1 VTQPQPTAGPPDRLA
16 RSRGPLVAAAIV
28 IAFIVVGAI
37 LAWVLFIR
45 SDAPPEVG
53 LSSSTPGASA
63 IAASPSAAASSGGS
77 APSGSAVPSGA
88 PTSSPASGSGGEGIS
103 GTWTVDPSI
112 GSFSDFSGSFV
123 GYRIDEQLAGIG
135 ANTAVGRT
143 PNVTGSMT
151 VDGTTV
157 TVATFSADLTTLQ
170 SDDARRDGQ
179 LRQQGL
185 ETGTYP
191 TATFTLT
198 QPIEL
203 GQVPSDG
210 QVIQATATGDLT
222 LHGQTRSVDVPLQA
236 KIDAGVI
243 TVTGTLPVVLT
254 DYGMQAPRS
263 FAVLSVADQGT
274 MELQLQ
280 LIRG

>member
-16 RSRGPLVAAAIV
+16 RSRGPLVAAVIV

-157 TVATFSADLTTLQ
+157 TVATFSRATTPDGTG
-170 SDDARRDGQ
+170 SSVSRDWRPARIRP
-179 LRQQGL
+179 RHSRSRS
-185 ETGTYP
+185 P
-191 TATFTLT
+191 SSSARCRRTARSSR
-198 QPIEL
+198 PRR
-203 GQVPSDG
+203 P
-210 QVIQATATGDLT
+210 AT
-222 LHGQTRSVDVPLQA
+222 
-236 KIDAGVI
+236 
-243 TVTGTLPVVLT
+243 
-254 DYGMQAPRS
+254 
-263 FAVLSVADQGT
+263 
-274 MELQLQ
+274 
-280 LIRG
+280 